1 MRIAL
6 LMGATI
12 VLAAWPVLDAADAQ
26 SRRSGA
32 SQARKPAPRPAPRP
46 ATRPPAPPPA
56 PFLQGP
62 GGPVGQGAAFYRE
75 YLADA
80 EQIRDVTLTSP
91 QVINAV
97 TERIARHPGQRL
109 ARASIAYGGL
119 VAVQDAAFVAGVR
132 ETAAFYGKE
141 PILRGMTLDP
151 RYVRTL
157 KGGEGAARAVAR
169 AIRADAL
176 ALDAIA
182 LRYQM
187 DAYGLQKQSWALARI
202 PDVRQRV
209 AAIRTLPTAA
219 RTGDAVLSS
228 GLAAPVPAVYDAAAA
243 LARAQGF
250 FPQFPL
256 STLADRLEPV
266 VITPPPP
273 PPPPPPPAP
282 TRRGSRNAPAPTPVS
297 VPIATAPPPPPPP
310 AADVAPLNRMV
321 TLGAMLA
328 LGATDEPAVQPR
340 LIMEDR
346 LYDGCFESA
355 RLNLNQCVAASRFHY
370 ETPFCIA
377 KHPVGEVAKCL
388 GEAVGVA
395 LTPPAAATP
404 AAATPT
410 AAPAAGGAS
419 P

>member
-6 LMGATI
+6 LLGTTL

-26 SRRSGA
+26 TRRSGA

-62 GGPVGQGAAFYRE
+62 GGPVGQGAALYRD

-132 ETAAFYGKE
+132 ETAAFYGKDAM
-141 PILRGMTLDP
+141 LRGMTLDP
-151 RYVRTL
+151 RYARTL
-157 KGGEGAARAVAR
+157 KGGEGAARGVAR

-176 ALDAIA
+176 ALDAVA

-209 AAIRTLPTAA
+209 AAARSLPTAA
-219 RTGDAVLSS
+219 RTGDAA
-228 GLAAPVPAVYDAAAA
+228 LAEGFATPVPSTYDAAAA

-250 FPQFPL
+250 FTQFPL
-256 STLADRLEPV
+256 GTLADRLEPV
-266 VITPPPP
+266 IITPPPLP

-282 TRRGSRNAPAPTPVS
+282 TRRGARSAPAPAVAA
-297 VPIATAPPPPPPP
+297 PIATAPPPPPPP
-310 AADVAPLNRMV
+310 APSTVPLNRMV

-340 LIMEDR
+340 QVMEDR
-346 LYDGCFESA
+346 LHDGCFESA
-355 RLNLNQCVAASRFHY
+355 RLNLNQCLAASRFHY

-388 GEAVGVA
+388 GEAVGA
-395 LTPPAAATP
+395 SLTPVAAALPAAAS
-404 AAATPT
+404 
-410 AAPAAGGAS
+410 GGAS
-419 P
+419 SP

>member
-6 LMGATI
+6 LLGTTL

-26 SRRSGA
+26 TRRSGA

-46 ATRPPAPPPA
+46 AARPPAPPPA

-62 GGPVGQGAAFYRE
+62 GGPVGQGAALYRD

-80 EQIRDVTLTSP
+80 EQIRDITLTSP
-91 QVINAV
+91 QVINDVVA
-97 TERIARHPGQRL
+97 RIARHPGQRL

-132 ETAAFYGKE
+132 ETAAFYGKDAM
-141 PILRGMTLDP
+141 LRGLTLDA
-151 RYVRTL
+151 RYVRSL
-157 KGGEGAARAVAR
+157 KGGEGAARGVAR
-169 AIRADAL
+169 AIRADAQ

-187 DAYGLQKQSWALARI
+187 DAYGLQKQTWALARI

-209 AAIRTLPTAA
+209 AAARALPIAA
-219 RTGDAVLSS
+219 RTGDAALAT
-228 GLAAPVPAVYDAAAA
+228 GFAAPVPAVYDAAAA

-256 STLADRLEPV
+256 GTLADRLEPV
-266 VITPPPP
+266 IVTPPPP
-273 PPPPPPPAP
+273 APPPPPPPAP
-282 TRRGSRNAPAPTPVS
+282 TRRGARNAPAPVAAAA
-297 VPIATAPPPPPPP
+297 PIATAPPPPPPP
-310 AADVAPLNRMV
+310 AADTAPLNRMV

-328 LGATDEPAVQPR
+328 LGATDEPAVQTR
-340 LIMEDR
+340 QVMEDR

-355 RLNLNQCVAASRFHY
+355 RLNLNQCIAASRFHY

-388 GEAVGVA
+388 GEAVGASLIPVA
-395 LTPPAAATP
+395 GAAP
-404 AAATPT
+404 
-410 AAPAAGGAS
+410 AAPAAGGGAS